1 MINIKAKKF
10 FFGLALIFAVNN
22 LKGIDADLKSIMQ
35 STGCAGIGLF
45 GGAAAVVYT
54 LSSEEGK
61 KLMCGDDIEHKEKSK
76 LAAFVAGAGALL
88 VLGGCGVVKLFNRYV
103 K

>member
-22 LKGIDADLKSIMQ
+22 LKGMDGNLKSIMKY
-35 STGCAGIGLF
+35 TGCAVVGLL
-45 GGAAAVVYT
+45 GGAAAGVYT

-76 LAAFVAGAGALL
+76 LAAFVAGAAALL
-88 VLGGCGVVKLFNRYV
+88 VAGGCGVCKLLNRCD
-103 K
+103 